1 MAYNK
6 TNWENLPSTSTPINA
21 TNLNK
26 IENGISD
33 CVSKSGDTLTGIL
46 TFNNTNY
53 YEAIKKVR
61 TVNNADYTAIFGT
74 GIAPS
79 AKLELRDSNNNSLGS
94 VEVKSDG
101 VYNGNTNRKLSE
113 TAKQTWGTSMTFNMT
128 SGQHALVML
137 SNSDCLMLWCA
148 GEPNNLQLK
157 IVRLYGTEAQA
168 TLSGNTVTISYA
180 NNRNFTGNVIIS

>member
-46 TFNNTNY
+46 TFNNTNN

-61 TVNNADYTAIFGT
+61 TVDGSNYTAVVGV
-74 GIAPS
+74 GVAPS
-79 AKLELRDSNNNSLGS
+79 AKIELKDGSNTSLGS
-94 VEVKSDG
+94 MEVRNNG
-101 VYNGNTNRKLSE
+101 IYNGNSGRKFVE
-113 TAKQTWGTSMTFNMT
+113 TEKLTWGKTMSFEMQP
-128 SGQHALVML
+128 GQHALVMIDD
-137 SNSDCLMLWCA
+137 SDCVMIWMTSGGMHFARIL
-148 GEPNNLQLK
+148 GNGVN
-157 IVRLYGTEAQA
+157 VV
-168 TLSGNTVTISYA
+168 LSGNVITITKK
-180 NNRNFTGNVIIS
+180 NNENLAGNAIIS